1 MPDTEYFRWYV
12 PHDYGPK
19 KGKLHLSSWRMTAE
33 DARQRYGPDVQ
44 PDLSSREVRSGGLT
58 LPHSTGVDAAA
69 ESLRLLREWK
79 PKE

>member
-1 MPDTEYFRWYV
+1 MPDTEYFRWYI

-19 KGKLHLSSWRMTAE
+19 KGKLFLSTWRMSVE
-33 DARQRYGPDVQ
+33 EARKRYGPDVQ
-44 PDLSSREVRSGGLT
+44 PDPLSREVRRVGLT
-58 LPHSTGVDAAA
+58 LPSSTGVDAAA